1 MKSWINFSWQDWCR
15 LKPIAATLKQIRND
29 CVLYFY
35 KKTKAN
41 DEDVFLQDM
50 RIYHNQNI
58 LIVIAFEQVKVLDW
72 LLSLSKKNLID
83 FQLMVFDN
91 SKNTQSRELIRA
103 LCRTHDIPY
112 LALPYNYTAHPNRSH
127 GLAMTWVF
135 DRIIQKIQPSW
146 FGFLDHDMLPVR
158 PVSLGHLIGRQ
169 SYYGLLNEG
178 DNCWNLWAGYCFF
191 EYPMVAHLP
200 LNFLYDFSRGLD
212 TGGRNWSVLYS
223 RLSRPAVHFA
233 DETKKTLR
241 LRDQSAIMAQVIDHA
256 WVHIGGVSYNNNLQ
270 PKELF
275 YENLVRDLLEGRS
288 HDILSD
294 MAS

>member
-1 MKSWINFSWQDWCR
+1 MKSWTNFSWQDWCR

-29 CVLYFY
+29 CVLWVY
-35 KKTKAN
+35 KKIKAT
-41 DEDVFLQDM
+41 DEDVFLQNTL
-50 RIYHNQNI
+50 RYHDQKI

-103 LCRTHDIPY
+103 LCQAYEVPY
-112 LALPYNYTAHPNRSH
+112 LALPYNYTSHPNRSH

-135 DRIIQKIQPSW
+135 SRIISKIQPGW
-146 FGFLDHDMLPVR
+146 FGFLDHDMLPVG
-158 PVSLGHLIGRQ
+158 PISLGNMIGRQ
-169 SYYGLLNEG
+169 SCYGLLNEG
-178 DNCWNLWAGYCFF
+178 DDCWNLWAGYCFF

-212 TGGRNWSVLYS
+212 TGGRNWSVLYR
-223 RLSRPAVHFA
+223 RLSRSTFRFA
-233 DETKKTLR
+233 NETKQILR
-241 LRDQSAIMAQVIDHA
+241 LSDRYAIMAQVIDHA

-270 PKELF
+270 SKELF
-275 YENLVRDLLEGRS
+275 YETLVGELLEGRS
-288 HDILSD
+288 LDVLSTT
-294 MAS
+294 AS